1 MELQTG
7 RLINLFDFYQP
18 ITDVVSWPMRDL
30 NFCSTQFMRHPVCL
44 SMHGGILSIKIGNP
58 NCFKFRECCLFLEVC
73 SSPTPHWF
81 LYSFNAKL
89 FDGRNKYTQ
98 QRYLTRKNNKMN
110 VKVLLSTKE
119 VSSFKRDSNANL
131 LFWDCLKVRLLQ
143 CAKIFDSNSF
153 CTLLCGCVSEKE
165 RRFDFLH
172 FYI

>member
-1 MELQTG
+1 MTFISQSHMWSVDQWENSIFAAL
-7 RLINLFDFYQP
+7 NLSGILSACP
-18 ITDVVSWPMRDL
+18 CMVV
-30 NFCSTQFMRHPVCL
+30 F
-44 SMHGGILSIKIGNP
+44 LSIKIGNP